1 MDRFISLFSYVIG
14 RRVMM
19 NERGL
24 RLVYC
29 DQNAP
34 YSDLLRRTKLT
45 TLLNK
50 RLQSTDTLMYKIKND
65 LAPQIVQ
72 SIFRQGQLIRSYN
85 LRNNNF
91 RPHRFNTKHH
101 GKSSLRYFGPYLW
114 SKLDHKFRSQPSV
127 GSFIRAICNT
137 NVEDI
142 IKKCKNC
149 VTFQV
154 SSLIL
159 RFISSYFNSLDYI
172 Y

>member
-1 MDRFISLFSYVIG
+1 MRISYGELNLQHCLT
-14 RRVMM
+14 R
-19 NERGL
+19 
-24 RLVYC
+24 
-29 DQNAP
+29 D
-34 YSDLLRRTKLT
+34 YSP
-45 TLLNK
+45 
-50 RLQSTDTLMYKIKND
+50 STDTLMYKIKND

-149 VTFQV
+149 VTF
-154 SSLIL
+154 
-159 RFISSYFNSLDYI
+159 
-172 Y
+172 